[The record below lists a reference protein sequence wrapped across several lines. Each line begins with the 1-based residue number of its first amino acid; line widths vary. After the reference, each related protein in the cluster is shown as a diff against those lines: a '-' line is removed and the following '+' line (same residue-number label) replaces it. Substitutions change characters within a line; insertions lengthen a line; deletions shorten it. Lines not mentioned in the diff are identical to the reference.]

1 VPPESFSIAR
11 DVIDRLAAED
21 RVGLIFVDEYGHRR
35 DYYFAEIALHS
46 QRYAGAMRALGIQA
60 GERVLLGAS
69 NTAKCLFALLA
80 LDRLGAVAV
89 PCRRAIETG
98 ELLDVAR
105 ETRASG
111 VVTDRARRPLFEA
124 IRGEPDVSRFL
135 IIGEEAEGWSRLDRL
150 AEQAR
155 AVEGVQAQLTDP
167 ACVLEGTTYD
177 RRSIRDAREHAQ
189 ALLQAV
195 ADDVVWC
202 TLEIGSARWFANA
215 YVAPWS
221 CGAATVL
228 HDASFHPAERLDL
241 VRELDVTILMQPA
254 AEYGEQA
261 LSPEMQRFRAPRL
274 RRCLVL
280 GRMDEAAAARWQSAM
295 NLPLGGGGGLEIAAS

>member
-1 VPPESFSIAR
+1 MPPESFSFAR

-21 RVGLIFVDEYGHRR
+21 RVGLVFVDEYGHRR

-46 QRYAGAMRALGIQA
+46 QRYAGAMRAVGIQA

-80 LDRLGAVAV
+80 LERLGAVAV
-89 PCRRAIETG
+89 PCRRSVEAG

-105 ETRASG
+105 RTGASA
-111 VVTDRARRPLFEA
+111 VVTDRARRPVFDAL
-124 IRGEPDVSRFL
+124 RGVPELLHFL
-135 IIGEEAEGWSRLDRL
+135 VIGEEAGGWERLDRL
-150 AEQAR
+150 AEQGR
-155 AVEGVQAQLTDP
+155 AVEGVQTQLTDP

-177 RRSIRDAREHAQ
+177 HGAIRDAREHAQ
-189 ALLQAV
+189 ALLQAGT
-195 ADDVVWC
+195 DDVVWC
-202 TLEIGSARWFANA
+202 TLEMGSARWFANA

-254 AEYGEQA
+254 EEYGEQA
-261 LSPEMQRFRAPRL
+261 LTPEMQRFRAPRL

-280 GRMDEAAAARWQSAM
+280 GRMDEAAAARWQQAM
-295 NLPLGGGGGLEIAAS
+295 NLPLGGGDGLEIAAS